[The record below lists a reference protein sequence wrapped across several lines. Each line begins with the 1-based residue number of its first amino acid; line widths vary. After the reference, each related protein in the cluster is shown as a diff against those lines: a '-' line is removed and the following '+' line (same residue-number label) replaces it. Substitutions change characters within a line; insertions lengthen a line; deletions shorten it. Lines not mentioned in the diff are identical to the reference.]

1 MNGNTTVEL
10 RILDARI
17 HEWGLPRYHSE
28 MAAAID
34 LFACIDEP
42 LAIEPQSP
50 AQLIS
55 AGIALHIADPSLA
68 AVIVPRSGLGH
79 KKGLVMG
86 NLVGVIDADYTGPV
100 MISAWN
106 RSDAGTEPI
115 VIHPGDRIAQMMFVP
130 VVRAQFEVVDEF
142 TNASERGAGGFG
154 STGHNVVPIGGR
166 A

>member
-1 MNGNTTVEL
+1 MNGTTTVEL

-42 LAIEPQSP
+42 IAIAPQSP
-50 AQLIS
+50 AQLIP
-55 AGIALHIADPSLA
+55 AGISLHIADPNITA
-68 AVIVPRSGLGH
+68 IIVPRSGLGH
-79 KKGLVMG
+79 RKGLVTG

-100 MISAWN
+100 LISTWN
-106 RSDAGTEPI
+106 RSEPGTEPI
-115 VIHPGDRIAQMMFVP
+115 LVHPGDRIAQMMFVP
-130 VVRAQFEVVDEF
+130 VVRPLFDVVDEF
-142 TNASERGAGGFG
+142 TNESTRGDGGFG
-154 STGHNVVPIGGR
+154 STGHNVVKIGGR